1 MTENK
6 NDLDNEFKLKISLH
20 DNSEANKDS
29 DNNSIK
35 SDSSRYCIIQFKK
48 IIGSFN
54 TDIYIRLIKEMS
66 NGFILALHNLN
77 DISIYEKDFNYI
89 GKIKFN
95 SKNND
100 ELSANS
106 SNNKKKINKSIS
118 NLIETNYSINKQD
131 ENLIQFMECS
141 KEGLLIYNLDLNNL
155 DKKDIIFFLNLSCTG
170 CFEIKDNYVVVG
182 AKGVFHFEK
191 SEVSDILDYRIDE
204 LPIRGC
210 IKINDNYIVLTSN
223 SILPNGEDLLCIYD
237 TNIKRFIKK
246 LEFSFAI
253 EENGLNLMDV
263 VGEEDEKDK
272 KNNNKLLLCACK
284 KYIESQNNG
293 ILIMDTKIGEKQKL
307 FYAFY
312 DTDDFEV
319 NCFCPLKIKK
329 NSELVTT
336 NYFLA
341 GGLEKEKRQGMIKL
355 YKVQYNEKGN
365 DKINIEYLQDIIIED
380 NVKFTG
386 YDKNIICMAQSQ
398 NNGKIL
404 ISSSDGNIYLF
415 SEPNLDYYIEEN
427 LI

>member
-54 TDIYIRLIKEMS
+54 TDNYIRLIKEMS
-66 NGFILALHNLN
+66 NGFILALHNRN
-77 DISIYEKDFNYI
+77 DISIFEKNFNYI

-95 SKNND
+95 SKSYI

-106 SNNKKKINKSIS
+106 RNNKKMINKSIS
-118 NLIETNYSINKQD
+118 NFIETNYSINKKD
-131 ENLIQFMECS
+131 ENLIQLMECS

-155 DKKDIIFFLNLSCTG
+155 NKKDIILFLNLSCTG
-170 CFEIKDNYVVVG
+170 CFKIKDNYVVVG
-182 AKGVFHFEK
+182 EKGVFHFEIL
-191 SEVSDILDYRIDE
+191 EVSDLLDYRIDE

-263 VGEEDEKDK
+263 IEEDDEKDK
-272 KNNNKLLLCACK
+272 KSNNKLLLCACK

-307 FYAFY
+307 YYVFY
-312 DTDDFEV
+312 DTNDFEV

-329 NSELVTT
+329 NNELIIT

-341 GGLEKEKRQGMIKL
+341 GGLDKEKRQGMIKL

-386 YDKNIICMAQSQ
+386 YDKNIICMTQSQ
-398 NNGKIL
+398 SNGKIL
-404 ISSSDGNIYLF
+404 VSSSDGNLYLF
-415 SEPNLDYYIEEN
+415 SEPNLDFYIEEN